1 MRDDRAVIRLPTAA
15 APAPLVLSGEP
26 LALLDSARIYVC
38 GVTPYDVTHLGHAA
52 TFVWVDALS
61 AVLKDA
67 GTTPVVCR
75 NVTDVDDV
83 LTAAATR
90 AGTPQDRF
98 AYLQQYDFDRDMTA
112 LRVARPDHEPR
123 ARHHV
128 DHVIALASGLLAA
141 GAAYLRKGS
150 VYFPGATMP
159 DRAGLPEADAIAL
172 AREYG
177 GHVDDE
183 FKDHPLDVAVWQ
195 NAPDA
200 DTAWDSPWGPG
211 RPGWHAECT
220 AMVLSTYGPTV
231 DIHAGGDDLR
241 FPHHAYESAMGEAFT
256 GVRPYA
262 RRWLRAGIVTVD
274 GTKMAKSTH
283 NLVLVEDVLRQHEA
297 AAVRLMLLDRPW
309 AQSWDY
315 RDALLVEAAARLDA
329 LRVAAGR
336 PGVDDAPVEAVR
348 AALRNDLAVPAA
360 VDIATAAGG
369 SAAQRLIDLLRLADS

>member
-15 APAPLVLSGEP
+15 VPAPLVLGGEP
-26 LALLDSARIYVC
+26 LALLDSARVYVC

-67 GTTPVVCR
+67 GTTPTVCR

-141 GAAYLRKGS
+141 GAAYLREGS

-159 DRAGLPEADAIAL
+159 DRAGLREADAIAL

-195 NAPDA
+195 NARDA
-200 DTAWDSPWGPG
+200 ETAWDSPWGPG

-220 AMVLSTYGPTV
+220 AMVLSTYGATV

-274 GTKMAKSTH
+274 GAKMAKSTG
-283 NLVLVEDVLRQHEA
+283 NLVLVEDVLRQHDA

>member
-15 APAPLVLSGEP
+15 VPAPLVLGGEP
-26 LALLDSARIYVC
+26 LALLDSARVYVC

-67 GTTPVVCR
+67 GTTPTVCR

-141 GAAYLRKGS
+141 GAAYLREGS

-159 DRAGLPEADAIAL
+159 DRAGLREADAIAL

-195 NAPDA
+195 NARDA
-200 DTAWDSPWGPG
+200 ETAWDSPWGPG

-220 AMVLSTYGPTV
+220 AMVLSTYGATV

-274 GTKMAKSTH
+274 GAKMAKSTG
-283 NLVLVEDVLRQHEA
+283 NLVLVEDVLRQHDA

-315 RDALLVEAAARLDA
+315 RDELLVEAAVRLDA

-336 PGVDDAPVEAVR
+336 PGVDDAPVDAVR
-348 AALRNDLAVPAA
+348 AALRRDLAVSTA

-369 SAAQRLIDLLRLADS
+369 SAAQRLIDVLRLADS

>member
-1 MRDDRAVIRLPTAA
+1 VIRLPTAA
-15 APAPLVLSGEP
+15 APAPLVLGGEP
-26 LALLDSARIYVC
+26 LAMLDSARIYVC

-61 AVLKDA
+61 AVLRDA
-67 GTTPVVCR
+67 GTTPTVCR

-128 DHVIALASGLLAA
+128 DQVIALASGLLDG
-141 GAAYLRKGS
+141 GAAYVRGGS
-150 VYFPGATMP
+150 VYFPGAAMP
-159 DRAGLPEADAIAL
+159 ARAGLREADAIAL

-195 NAPDA
+195 NAQDA

-262 RRWLRAGIVTVD
+262 RRWLRAGIVTVN
-274 GTKMAKSTH
+274 GTKMAKSTG
-283 NLVLVEDVLRQHEA
+283 NLVLVEDVLRRHEA

-309 AQSWDY
+309 ARSWDY
-315 RDALLVEAAARLDA
+315 SEPLLVQAAARLDA

-360 VDIATAAGG
+360 LDIATAAGG
-369 SAAQRLIDLLRLADS
+369 TAAQRLIDLLRLTE

>member
-1 MRDDRAVIRLPTAA
+1 VIRLPTAA
-15 APAPLVLSGEP
+15 APAAIVLGGEP
-26 LALLDSARIYVC
+26 LPLLDAARIYVC

-61 AVLKDA
+61 AVLRDA
-67 GTTPVVCR
+67 GTTPTVCR

-83 LTAAATR
+83 LSAAATR

-128 DHVIALASGLLAA
+128 DQVIALASGLLAT
-141 GAAYLRKGS
+141 GAAYLREGS
-150 VYFPGATMP
+150 VYFPGTTMP
-159 DRAGLPEADAIAL
+159 KRAGLSEAEAIAL

-177 GHVDDE
+177 GHVDDPC
-183 FKDHPLDVAVWQ
+183 KDHPLDVAVWQ
-195 NAPDA
+195 EGHDA
-200 DTAWDSPWGPG
+200 ETAWDSPWGPG

-256 GVRPYA
+256 GVQPYA

-274 GTKMAKSTH
+274 GAKMAKSTG
-283 NLVLVEDVLRQHEA
+283 NLVLVEDVLRRHEA

-315 RDALLVEAAARLDA
+315 SEELLVEAAGRLDA

-336 PGVDDAPVEAVR
+336 AGADERPVEATR
-348 AALRNDLAVPAA
+348 AALREDLDVTAA
-360 VDIATAAGG
+360 IDIATASGG
-369 SAAQRLIDLLRLADS
+369 AAAQRLIELLRLADS

>member
-1 MRDDRAVIRLPTAA
+1 M
-15 APAPLVLSGEP
+15 VLSGEP

-61 AVLKDA
+61 AVLRDA
-67 GTTPVVCR
+67 GTTPIVCR

-128 DHVIALASGLLAA
+128 DHVIALASGLLDA
-141 GAAYLRKGS
+141 GAAYLREGS

-159 DRAGLPEADAIAL
+159 ERAGLGEADAIAL

-195 NAPDA
+195 NAHDA

-231 DIHAGGDDLR
+231 DIHAGGGDLR

-262 RRWLRAGIVTVD
+262 RRWLRAGIVTVN
-274 GTKMAKSTH
+274 GTKMAKSTG
-283 NLVLVEDVLRQHEA
+283 NLVLVEDVLRRHEA

-315 RDALLVEAAARLDA
+315 SETLLVEAAARVDA
-329 LRVAAGR
+329 LRVAAAR

-348 AALRNDLAVPAA
+348 AALRHDLAVPAA

-369 SAAQRLIDLLRLADS
+369 TAAQLLIDLLRLADG